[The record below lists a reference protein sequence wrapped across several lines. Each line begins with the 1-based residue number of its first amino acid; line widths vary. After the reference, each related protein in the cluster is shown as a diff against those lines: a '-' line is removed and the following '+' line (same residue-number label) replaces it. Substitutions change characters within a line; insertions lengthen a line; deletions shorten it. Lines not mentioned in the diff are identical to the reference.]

1 MVFYRIHFCCIFWS
15 LLEKLCVLLNCGL
28 SGLFSK
34 MVRSQPS
41 PVKGKKPTIP
51 QDFDEP
57 VPGTSILLPN
67 YGRQASSYRVR
78 TEHIRRA
85 YAPGLELRKFNYSV
99 FDSVYAPS

>member
-1 MVFYRIHFCCIFWS
+1 MHFWR

-51 QDFDEP
+51 QDYDEP

-67 YGRQASSYRVR
+67 YGRRASSYGVR

-85 YAPGLELRKFNYSV
+85 YAPSLDLRKFNYSV
-99 FDSVYAPS
+99 LDSVYAPS

>member
-1 MVFYRIHFCCIFWS
+1 
-15 LLEKLCVLLNCGL
+15 
-28 SGLFSK
+28 

-51 QDFDEP
+51 QDYDEP

-67 YGRQASSYRVR
+67 YGRRASSYGVRTEHGRRASSYGVR

-85 YAPGLELRKFNYSV
+85 YAPSLDPRKFNYSV
-99 FDSVYAPS
+99 LDSVYAPS